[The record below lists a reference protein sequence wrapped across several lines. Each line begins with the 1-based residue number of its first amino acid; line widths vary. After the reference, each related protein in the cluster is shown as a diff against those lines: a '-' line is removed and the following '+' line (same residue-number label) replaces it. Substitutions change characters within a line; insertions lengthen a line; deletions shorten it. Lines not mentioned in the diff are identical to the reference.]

1 MSQKVDYSKSLIY
14 KLCCKDPL
22 IEDIYIGSTTNMKVR
37 KGQHKT
43 HCNNKNDKRYNQN
56 KYQFIRENGGFDN
69 WDMIMIEEYSCNSKR
84 ELEKRERYWVDELKS
99 SLNSIRPY
107 ISKEELNEHKKEY
120 RNQYMKEYL
129 KEYNK
134 EYYKNNKDTINEY
147 RKEYNEKNKDKIN
160 EYRKEYYEKNKKKE
174 KEKRENNKD
183 KINEYRKEYYEKNK
197 EKQKEYQKKIYEN
210 NKEKI
215 NENNKVKVKCDL
227 CGSTIAKR
235 NLNRHQDT
243 DKCKKHHLLLFS
255 DDD

>member
-160 EYRKEYYEKNKKKE
+160 EYRKEYYEKNK
-174 KEKRENNKD
+174 
-183 KINEYRKEYYEKNK
+183 